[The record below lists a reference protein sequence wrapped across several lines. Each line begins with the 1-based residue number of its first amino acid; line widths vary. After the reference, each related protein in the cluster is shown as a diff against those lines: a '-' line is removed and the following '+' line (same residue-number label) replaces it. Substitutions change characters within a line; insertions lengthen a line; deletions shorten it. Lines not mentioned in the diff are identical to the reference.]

1 MQFKST
7 KACGFVLLKT
17 KMSTKRTKEPSFV
30 LLENRYHHQTW
41 HQAPNDLPYTDE
53 QFFWMREPAQ
63 IPLKAGW
70 NTIRLICP
78 CLFKASN
85 WHAAFIPVKQET
97 GRNISEATGL
107 KFNGI

>member
-41 HQAPNDLPYTDE
+41 HQADLP
-53 QFFWMREPAQ
+53 M
-63 IPLKAGW
+63 PLQGIELARRIHPGK
-70 NTIRLICP
+70 
-78 CLFKASN
+78 
-85 WHAAFIPVKQET
+85 T
-97 GRNISEATGL
+97 GNRPQH
-107 KFNGI
+107 F